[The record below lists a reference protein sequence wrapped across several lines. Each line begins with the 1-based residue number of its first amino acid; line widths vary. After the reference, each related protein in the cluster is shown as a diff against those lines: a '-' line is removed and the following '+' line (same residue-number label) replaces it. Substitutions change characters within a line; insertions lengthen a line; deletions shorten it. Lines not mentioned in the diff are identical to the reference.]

1 MNAFT
6 NTRLVYKIDIYFVYI
21 SQDRMLFWIIQ
32 TTFLSIL
39 VIFIVHHLVIY
50 FQDNYTIKKTK
61 DLTEIQTQKYKTIL
75 DEMQKINEKEK
86 SELLRL
92 NSYENKNNSKIAI
105 DAIQDNSV
113 PILSQRELLTMDED
127 LNNFIQSIQ

>member
-1 MNAFT
+1 
-6 NTRLVYKIDIYFVYI
+6 
-21 SQDRMLFWIIQ
+21 MLFWIIQ

-50 FQDNYTIKKTK
+50 FQDNYTVKKTK

-86 SELLRL
+86 SELLRR

-105 DAIQDNSV
+105 EAIQDNSV

>member
-1 MNAFT
+1 
-6 NTRLVYKIDIYFVYI
+6 LVYKIDIYFVYI

-50 FQDNYTIKKTK
+50 FQDNYTVKKTK

-86 SELLRL
+86 SELLRR

-105 DAIQDNSV
+105 EAIQDNSV

>member
-1 MNAFT
+1 
-6 NTRLVYKIDIYFVYI
+6 
-21 SQDRMLFWIIQ
+21 MLFWIIQ

-105 DAIQDNSV
+105 EAIQYNSV

>member
-1 MNAFT
+1 
-6 NTRLVYKIDIYFVYI
+6 
-21 SQDRMLFWIIQ
+21 MLFWIMQ
-32 TTFLSIL
+32 TAFLSIL

-92 NSYENKNNSKIAI
+92 NSCENKNNSKIAI
-105 DAIQDNSV
+105 DAIQDTSI

>member
-1 MNAFT
+1 
-6 NTRLVYKIDIYFVYI
+6 
-21 SQDRMLFWIIQ
+21 MLFWIIQ

-92 NSYENKNNSKIAI
+92 NSYENKNNSKITI

-113 PILSQRELLTMDED
+113 PILSKRELLTMDED